1 MQMMKI
7 NSVRFGAVLKAP
19 TLSKTIDRSL
29 LKGKISNLKPLYGP
43 EEIEKAK
50 GIVAINVAEN
60 AALAAGMAQMPGWD
74 EVALSANEIK
84 MAMEIY
90 NGIYDFG
97 FSKTAIKSIL
107 TGFIGNKIGSW
118 VFKGASKLFTWIPG
132 IGNGLNATV
141 AGGTTA
147 ILGAHIIDHAEE
159 MDKARKNGKRLNDFL
174 DELDK

>member
-29 LKGKISNLKPLYGP
+29 LKSKISNLKPLYGP

-90 NGIYDFG
+90 NGIYDFV
-97 FSKTAIKSIL
+97 L
-107 TGFIGNKIGSW
+107 
-118 VFKGASKLFTWIPG
+118 LQ
-132 IGNGLNATV
+132 
-141 AGGTTA
+141 
-147 ILGAHIIDHAEE
+147 
-159 MDKARKNGKRLNDFL
+159 R
-174 DELDK
+174 